1 MNEVIQTMMNHRSCR
16 QYSDKPVPDD
26 HLQAILRAA
35 QWGPS
40 WIHGQQVS
48 VIVIREPNERELFA
62 ELVGGQ
68 AHVAQAPI
76 FLVFCADFHRA
87 AVAAEARGKFLAAL
101 EDVDALMVG
110 ATDVGIALSN
120 AITAAESLGLGTVP
134 IGGIRR
140 QPLRVIETLQLPSYV
155 IPISGL
161 CIGYPEE
168 TVEQK
173 PRLPLDVFTH
183 DGRYEPLS
191 QKTLA
196 AYDELISGNT
206 KQRTGGATT
215 TTWSDRLISFYEQ
228 PYYQE
233 IAAMLKQQGF
243 TCKRLR
249 DSPYPSSFRFSN
261 PFVNV
266 VNNWEAATVGTTSPF
281 LICSIKSG
289 SCCLMSSC

>member
-26 HLQAILRAA
+26 HLQAILHAA

-196 AYDELISGNT
+196 TYDELISGNT

-243 TCKRLR
+243 TCK
-249 DSPYPSSFRFSN
+249 
-261 PFVNV
+261 NV
-266 VNNWEAATVGTTSPF
+266 KEEG
-281 LICSIKSG
+281 
-289 SCCLMSSC
+289 